1 MERGF
6 LSSKGC
12 GGGRGVKEKSGGS
25 IDVSVKVNN
34 EVDEGTT
41 TSSNVATNT
50 HGSTKDTTQ
59 VTSVMSSAADG
70 PVLSRSGGHMVDENV
85 GQTPSNSTDNP
96 NKGTSYANLFT
107 GESCKKSVN
116 FRNLFTSG
124 ENKVDVVVLVES
136 IRAISE
142 RFTNTAYGFFLG
154 KRVAYRVVANYVR
167 NTWGKY
173 GLVKS
178 MLNSST
184 GIFTFHFNYLEGLD
198 AILENGPWFIRNN
211 PLILKKWNPDVNLL
225 KEDVGGKIVAGSIIG
240 GLKDTQEML
249 DFSTKH
255 GVTANVEIIPID
267 YVNTAMDRILNFAFD
282 VLAFFAEAF
291 AFRGESYTWADC
303 FTDLVFQVST
313 DNPWRWRSYDV
324 RKGVNNRIMLTVD
337 ILLVVVK
344 ESKKGQVGDAGAIV
358 ASVLPSF
365 CQAILPIDETG
376 RLAYRGGKIV
386 AGSIIGGLKDTQEML
401 DFATKHGIAA
411 NVEMIPIDYVNTA
424 MDRILN
430 FSFDWHFLLK
440 HLRLEENPI
449 LGRIVLPIWCFRFRL
464 IIHGGG
470 GHMMLEQSIH
480 TRAADFNSKCIRNQA
495 HDY

>member
-25 IDVSVKVNN
+25 
-34 EVDEGTT
+34 

-59 VTSVMSSAADG
+59 VTAADG

-107 GESCKKSVN
+107 DESCKKSVN
-116 FRNLFTSG
+116 FCNLFTSG

-142 RFTNTAYGFFLG
+142 RFANTAYGFFLG
-154 KRVAYRVVANYVR
+154 NRVAYPVVANYVR

-184 GIFTFHFNYLEGLD
+184 RIFTFHFNSLEGLD

-225 KEDVGGKIVAGSIIG
+225 KEDVGNVPVY
-240 GLKDTQEML
+240 
-249 DFSTKH
+249 TK
-255 GVTANVEIIPID
+255 
-267 YVNTAMDRILNFAFD
+267 
-282 VLAFFAEAF
+282 
-291 AFRGESYTWADC
+291 
-303 FTDLVFQVST
+303 
-313 DNPWRWRSYDV
+313 
-324 RKGVNNRIMLTVD
+324 
-337 ILLVVVK
+337 
-344 ESKKGQVGDAGAIV
+344 
-358 ASVLPSF
+358 
-365 CQAILPIDETG
+365 
-376 RLAYRGGKIV
+376 
-386 AGSIIGGLKDTQEML
+386 
-401 DFATKHGIAA
+401 
-411 NVEMIPIDYVNTA
+411 
-424 MDRILN
+424 
-430 FSFDWHFLLK
+430 
-440 HLRLEENPI
+440 
-449 LGRIVLPIWCFRFRL
+449 
-464 IIHGGG
+464 
-470 GHMMLEQSIH
+470 
-480 TRAADFNSKCIRNQA
+480 
-495 HDY
+495 